1 MVSAQ
6 ALSVSGRPNAKN
18 KASSSE
24 LPEQK
29 RTADS
34 VVLSK
39 ARSRLSQTESK
50 LKAPAQPASS
60 ARELVRIYDTGT
72 KISSLATGSAC
83 AAASGAPIA
92 QAIFEGLKTGFVS
105 GYMDPQAIR
114 SRCQELVKKYP
125 DLVELIDTPFKSH
138 GYDGKQEHLRGP
150 APLYYLRLGP
160 KTAGRDE
167 KVGVYQHSSP
177 HAREHVNSMTMLE
190 LAEQL
195 CANYDPKSTDPAIKA
210 NTRLLDSLDIY
221 ISPETNPDGT
231 NYSFYDDRNWRKN
244 RAPFDGVDAGVDV
257 NRNYPYKWQAARGP
271 NYQTYPGQGPASE
284 PETKAMIS
292 VVDSHPNIKFVVD
305 WHSYSEEL
313 RRPLG
318 VSKEDAAFYDE
329 FHGRIKEAI
338 ASSRGRQYGVVES
351 KVVEGASDD
360 YWYHARGLYSTII
373 ETARSFQPTESEAL
387 AVSSECARGAREVLE
402 VAADYAERGRSLS

>member
-6 ALSVSGRPNAKN
+6 ALSSSGGLNAKQ
-18 KASSSE
+18 KAIVSA

-29 RTADS
+29 LTSDL

-39 ARSRLSQTESK
+39 SRSGLSLTESM
-50 LKAPAQPASS
+50 LKGPVQSADSTPELAS
-60 ARELVRIYDTGT
+60 LHDMGT
-72 KISSLATGSAC
+72 KISGLATGSAC
-83 AAASGAPIA
+83 AATSGAPIA

-105 GYMDPQAIR
+105 GYMDPGAIR
-114 SRCQELVKKYP
+114 SRCLELVKKYP
-125 DLVELIDTPFKSH
+125 DLVELVDTGFKSH
-138 GYDGKQEHLRGP
+138 GYDGKREDLRGP

-160 KTAGRDE
+160 RTAGRDE

-177 HAREHVNSMTMLE
+177 HAREHVNSITMLE

-195 CANYDPKSTDPAIKA
+195 CANYDPKSTDPAIQA

-221 ISPETNPDGT
+221 ISPDTNPDGT

-257 NRNYPYKWQAARGP
+257 NRNYPYKWQASRGP
-271 NYQTYPGQGPASE
+271 NYQTYPGKQPASE

-305 WHSYSEEL
+305 WHSYSEEV

-318 VSKEDAAFYDE
+318 VSKEDAAFYDK

-402 VAADYAERGRSLS
+402 VAADYAELGRGLS